1 VQIQERNL
9 MTSSKR
15 IFLAFVISFPLSV
28 VISLVN
34 EQGLVLSLQS
44 GFVFSIIVTFIV
56 SILSWGIDIAVK
68 KGYPKWAGFLF
79 VLIFN
84 VFGLAF
90 LAILPNKKLP
100 VNQI

>member
-1 VQIQERNL
+1 
-9 MTSSKR
+9 MTSSTR

-28 VISLVN
+28 VISLLN
-34 EQGLVLSLQS
+34 GQGLVLSLQS

-68 KGYPKWAGFLF
+68 KGYPKWTGFLLA
-79 VLIFN
+79 LILN
-84 VFGLAF
+84 VFGLVL
-90 LAILPNKKLP
+90 LAILPNKKLA

>member
-1 VQIQERNL
+1 
-9 MTSSKR
+9 MTSSTR

-28 VISLVN
+28 VISLSN
-34 EQGLVLSLQS
+34 RQGLVLSLQS

-68 KGYPKWAGFLF
+68 KGYPRWAGFLL

-84 VFGLAF
+84 VFGLVL
-90 LAILPNKKLP
+90 LAILPNKKLAI
-100 VNQI
+100 NQI